1 MAPPIRLVLNLP
13 SPAVNSFSHA
23 SYLYSLSFSRLLLN
37 GSITDSP
44 PGNKK
49 PVGVNL
55 QKAATGAFA
64 AFTIAS
70 SVLTSAPPAS
80 DATPTFFSSSNMVA
94 EKIIREG
101 MYQDYEVDLVQQVDD
116 ARSTFKPAKETKT
129 NKGEYCRGLGY
140 TVKYYIV
147 GQLTLRC
154 SLYLKLLL

>member
-1 MAPPIRLVLNLP
+1 
-13 SPAVNSFSHA
+13 
-23 SYLYSLSFSRLLLN
+23 LYSNAPYFYSVSVFYFLLN
-37 GSITDSP
+37 ESITDSP

-49 PVGVNL
+49 PIGVNL

-94 EKIIREG
+94 EKIVREG

-116 ARSTFKPAKETKT
+116 ARSTFKPAKETKS
-129 NKGEYCRGLGY
+129 NKGE
-140 TVKYYIV
+140 
-147 GQLTLRC
+147 
-154 SLYLKLLL
+154 